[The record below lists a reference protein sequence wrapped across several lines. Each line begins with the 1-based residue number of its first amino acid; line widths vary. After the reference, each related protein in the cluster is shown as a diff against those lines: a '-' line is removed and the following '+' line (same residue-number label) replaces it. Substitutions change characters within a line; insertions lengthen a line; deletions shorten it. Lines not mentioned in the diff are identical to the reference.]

1 MMKLY
6 LKYLKV
12 NIDIWLN
19 YFFDFIFLMLS
30 SLFNLFSSIFI
41 VIVLFNNTKE
51 IGGWSKYEVLFL
63 LGFIY
68 GVRFVFNTFFINI
81 IGLSN
86 LIRSG
91 KFDLFL
97 TRPISPFFQVLTSER
112 YNTEFPID
120 ELLASILLIAIS
132 SKHLEGYFNWL
143 YYILLIGI
151 STVVNVS
158 INTILGSLSFWL
170 VKFDSAFSIKE
181 GFDSISEYPLSIYP
195 KPIRLLMYTIIP
207 VALTSYFPVKIIL
220 GKEILTR
227 EYIISLLIFLVLIL
241 LARFIWKYGIIN
253 YKSPNS

>member
-1 MMKLY
+1 MIKLY
-6 LKYLKV
+6 LKYLKTNV
-12 NIDIWLN
+12 DIWLN

-41 VIVLFNNTKE
+41 VIVLFNNTTE
-51 IGGWSKYEVLFL
+51 IGGWDKYEVLFL

-81 IGLSN
+81 IGISD

-91 KFDLFL
+91 RFDLFL

-112 YNTEFPID
+112 YNTEFPVD
-120 ELLASILLIAIS
+120 ELLASILLIVIS
-132 SKHLEGYFNWL
+132 SQRLVGSINWC

-151 STVVNVS
+151 STIVNIS

-170 VKFDSAFSIKE
+170 IKFDSAFTIKE
-181 GFDSISEYPLSIYP
+181 GFDSVSEYPLSIYP
-195 KPIRLLMYTIIP
+195 KSMRFLMYTVIP
-207 VALTSYFPVKIIL
+207 VAFTSYFPVKIIL
-220 GKEILTR
+220 GKEILAK
-227 EYIISLLIFLVLIL
+227 EYILFLLIFSVLIL
-241 LARFIWKYGIIN
+241 LARIIWKYGIIN